1 LTLSAQPCLD
11 QISKTL
17 GESSS
22 LAVLE
27 EDQVLYVARAAAS
40 RVMSVSLSA
49 GSRLPAYCTSLGRV
63 LLAHLPEAE
72 LDAYLAR
79 VTLTARTPNTITDV
93 DALRAELARVRE
105 QGYAANN
112 EELELGLRS
121 IAVPVR
127 GAAGRVLAALNVG
140 AQAIRVT
147 PERMVEEFMPVLRQG
162 AQELSV
168 LLP

>member
-1 LTLSAQPCLD
+1 
-11 QISKTL
+11 
-17 GESSS
+17 
-22 LAVLE
+22 
-27 EDQVLYVARAAAS
+27 
-40 RVMSVSLSA
+40 MSVSLSA

-63 LLAHLPEAE
+63 LLAHLPEVE
-72 LDAYLAR
+72 LDAYF
-79 VTLTARTPNTITDV
+79 ARTDLQPRTEHTITDPARLRE
-93 DALRAELARVRE
+93 ALAQVRRD
-105 QGYAANN
+105 GYAINN

-140 AQAIRVT
+140 AQAARVT
-147 PERMVEEFMPVLRQG
+147 PDIMMREFLPVLRQG